1 MASLIALD
9 GSEGTLAVAGGLDAK
24 IASLVAAP

>member
-9 GSEGTLAVAGGLDAK
+9 GSEGTLAVAKGLDAK
-24 IASLVAAP
+24 IASLAAAP